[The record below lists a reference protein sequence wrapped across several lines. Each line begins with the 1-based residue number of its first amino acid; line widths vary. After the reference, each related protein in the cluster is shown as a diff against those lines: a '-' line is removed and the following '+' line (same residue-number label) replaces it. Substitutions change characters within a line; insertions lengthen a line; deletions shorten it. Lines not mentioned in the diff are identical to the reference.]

1 MAVGWQRHAFARR
14 LLLCY
19 IVSVL
24 YPVSYQTLVA
34 LLHCLCFIPSFLP
47 DACCSVTLSPF
58 YTQFPTRHLLLC
70 YIVSRFIP
78 SFLPDT
84 CCSVTLSWFY
94 TQFPTRHLLLFYIV
108 LVLHPVSY
116 QTLVALLLSSFYT
129 QFPACCSC
137 RCFIQHAAGIELC
150 LWKGAY
156 WCCDH
161 LILTCNGC

>member
-47 DACCSVTLSPF
+47 DTCCSVTLSLF

-70 YIVSRFIP
+70 YIVS
-78 SFLPDT
+78 
-84 CCSVTLSWFY
+84 
-94 TQFPTRHLLLFYIV
+94 V
-108 LVLHPVSY
+108 LYPVSY
-116 QTLVALLLSSFYT
+116 QTLVALLHCLGFTPSFLPHLLLCYCLHFTLSFLLAAVADVSFSMLQALNCVSGKVLT
-129 QFPACCSC
+129 
-137 RCFIQHAAGIELC
+137 
-150 LWKGAY
+150 GAV
-156 WCCDH
+156 
-161 LILTCNGC
+161 II